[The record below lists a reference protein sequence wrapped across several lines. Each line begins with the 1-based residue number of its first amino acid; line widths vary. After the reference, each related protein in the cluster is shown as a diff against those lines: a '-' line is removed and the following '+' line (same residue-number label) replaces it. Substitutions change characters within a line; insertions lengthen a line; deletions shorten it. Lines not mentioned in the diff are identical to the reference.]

1 MFVLGIWR
9 LNAQSTM
16 VLQFTDNTEINTAIN
31 NIHKITFTGTEMNIK
46 LSDGDESEYS
56 MEDIAKIKFSSISDD
71 TEK

>member
-1 MFVLGIWR
+1 
-9 LNAQSTM
+9 M